1 MKKEQHKLR
10 ILCNN
15 NAPWASSGYA
25 QQARQFLPAMAAE
38 GYPTA
43 CSAFYGLEGGIV
55 ELDNITFYPKMRSTW
70 GEDAMVEYSK
80 HFNADVVLSLQD
92 IWVLDTRVLKTLAD
106 MGKKWVTLVP
116 IDHDPIP
123 PAILE
128 RARMAYRVL
137 AMSPFGHRELKRV
150 GINSTYMPHTVQT
163 ELFKQYDKKEVRKSL
178 NIPEDMF
185 IFGMVAANKDN
196 PPRKGFQHA
205 LDAFALFQKEHPN
218 SGIYFHTLT
227 NQPGGFQIDEYA
239 SNLKIKNVFIT
250 PPVRLIYD
258 IPPDEIAKIYSA
270 FDCLLAPS
278 TSEGFGIPIIE
289 AQSCQVPVITT
300 KWTSMTDLVKHGET
314 GYLCDRGYKRFDP
327 LGSYV
332 FETDYTQIYEYME
345 EIFKAD
351 RVKMGLKARRF
362 VMDNFDFKL
371 VWEKHW
377 KPWLEK
383 IEKECYLG
391 DNKKS

>member
-1 MKKEQHKLR
+1 
-10 ILCNN
+10 
-15 NAPWASSGYA
+15 
-25 QQARQFLPAMAAE
+25 
-38 GYPTA
+38 
-43 CSAFYGLEGGIV
+43 
-55 ELDNITFYPKMRSTW
+55 
-70 GEDAMVEYSK
+70 MVEYSK